1 MRKIFA
7 KILIVFVSCMLLT
20 LPSSSQK
27 TYPKVSVIEGDTIV
41 CLHKTQV
48 DIINEDLEELKFY
61 RIQAPVYDGRIRTL
75 EDRIKEK
82 DYQIKL
88 GEMVAKEN
96 KEKFDLAEKA
106 LQNNYNTV
114 MENGRLKKWNN
125 RLTIAASVA
134 LTYIV
139 ATNIK

>member
-1 MRKIFA
+1 
-7 KILIVFVSCMLLT
+7 MLLT

-27 TYPKVSVIEGDTIV
+27 IYPKVSVIEGDTIV

-61 RIQAPVYDGRIRTL
+61 RIQAPVYDTRIQTL

-82 DYQIKL
+82 DFQIKL
-88 GEMVAKEN
+88 GEMVAKEHA
-96 KEKFDLAEKA
+96 EKFDLAEKA
-106 LQNNYNTV
+106 LENNYNTV

-134 LTYIV
+134 FTYIV